1 MFTTGTSPACS
12 KGGKAGD
19 IGGGPPGSY
28 VGVVLPLA
36 TGKGLLFSFDDS

>member
-1 MFTTGTSPACS
+1 MLGTSPFNS

-28 VGVVLPLA
+28 VGVVLLLPLA
-36 TGKGLLFSFDDS
+36 TGNGVFVSRALN